1 MRTQLLSLVSALMLV
16 GLLLPTAAVA
26 KRVTAAGSLIFTR
39 ENGPALINELV
50 VTTVMANPGLEKTV
64 AQQLPLPGAIYV
76 VPFFVNQ
83 EKNNPGQGDLDTFVT
98 MTNTTGSPLS
108 IRLTLRGAD
117 GNELAGSPSIMNLG
131 PHETILFTLSGLL
144 D

>member
-1 MRTQLLSLVSALMLV
+1 MVRRLRRFV
-16 GLLLPTAAVA
+16 
-26 KRVTAAGSLIFTR
+26 
-39 ENGPALINELV
+39 INELV
-50 VTTVMANPGLEKTV
+50 VATVMANPGLEKTV